1 MSFFQQFMKRFRQH
15 SSIRRESRSR
25 GLVSAALA
33 VGFVLLTVV
42 SSVSRG
48 ALIEYAWQGSIV
60 PNDPAEDPWGI
71 GALGLRFTIS
81 GFVNQGA
88 DDLLPD
94 AARAS
99 FELSDALLLIDGEM
113 PVSFSGGRIGFSEL
127 QGRDSVSIRVDNVIF
142 NGVAERFF
150 SAAQLPTSTFTFAG
164 NSETPPT
171 FPPAMILSTTGSGS
185 GRSSYTTFVEGGAFV
200 TATLIPEPSSFVLM
214 LLGILGAGMT
224 RWRSRSR

>member
-1 MSFFQQFMKRFRQH
+1 MNSTYLKTLRL
-15 SSIRRESRSR
+15 
-25 GLVSAALA
+25 GSAALA

-71 GALGLRFTIS
+71 GSLGLGFTIS
-81 GFVNQGA
+81 GFADEAA

-94 AARAS
+94 ESHARFDLSAAV
-99 FELSDALLLIDGEM
+99 LLIDGEM
-113 PVSFSGGRIGFSEL
+113 PVSFGRARVAFFELGGRDEVDI
-127 QGRDSVSIRVDNVIF
+127 SIDDVLF

-150 SAAQLPTSTFTFAG
+150 TGAKLPASTFTLTGDSAM
-164 NSETPPT
+164 PPV
-171 FPPAMILSTTGSGS
+171 FPPAMINSTTGSGS

-200 TATLIPEPSSFVLM
+200 TATLIPEPSTLVLM
-214 LLGILGAGMT
+214 LLGILGAAMT
-224 RWRSRSR
+224 RWRIRSR